1 MTAALRTGRRTD
13 LPRIVEIYNHYIAN
27 SVATFDTTPIRVQ
40 DREAWIDQFGE
51 NRHRLLVLERDGR
64 VQGYA
69 YSGPV
74 RPRAAYGRSVETS
87 IYLAPDAVG
96 QGLGE
101 QLYGA
106 LLEHLDSTD
115 VHRIYGVIT
124 LPNPGST
131 RLHERLGFREVGRL
145 TECGL
150 KFGKWW
156 DVAWLERPGAR

>member
-1 MTAALRTGRRTD
+1 MTATLRTGTRAD
-13 LPRIVEIYNHYIAN
+13 LPRIVEIYNHYVAN
-27 SVATFDTTPIRVQ
+27 SVATFDTTPIRVE
-40 DREAWIDQFGE
+40 DRHEWIEQFGDD
-51 NRHRLLVLERDGR
+51 RHRLLVLEQDGI

-69 YSGPV
+69 YSGRV
-74 RPRAAYGRSVETS
+74 RPRAAYDRSVETS
-87 IYLAPDAVG
+87 IYLAPDTIG

-106 LLEHLDSTD
+106 LLGHLDGTD

-124 LPNPGST
+124 LPNPGSV

-156 DVAWLERPGAR
+156 DVAWLERPGAS

>member
-1 MTAALRTGRRTD
+1 M
-13 LPRIVEIYNHYIAN
+13 
-27 SVATFDTTPIRVQ
+27 
-40 DREAWIDQFGE
+40 
-51 NRHRLLVLERDGR
+51 LERDGR

-69 YSGPV
+69 YPAPCAPV
-74 RPRAAYGRSVETS
+74 RPTTVPWNVDLS
-87 IYLAPDAVG
+87 APDAVG

-106 LLEHLDSTD
+106 LLHLDSTD

>member
-1 MTAALRTGRRTD
+1 MTATLRTGRRTD

-74 RPRAAYGRSVETS
+74 RPRAGSARCC
-87 IYLAPDAVG
+87 L
-96 QGLGE
+96 
-101 QLYGA
+101 
-106 LLEHLDSTD
+106 
-115 VHRIYGVIT
+115 RIGGGSWFANP
-124 LPNPGST
+124 LPP
-131 RLHERLGFREVGRL
+131 R
-145 TECGL
+145 
-150 KFGKWW
+150 
-156 DVAWLERPGAR
+156 